1 MRCRCSNNIR
11 RTRPAR
17 HQALLARRR
26 RFGWSG
32 TLRALAVVITLV
44 IGVCVVLTSCVFAR
58 HHSAPTSPLP
68 APSPS
73 TRHTTGSAPPPET
86 TTAPGSIP
94 SGAATALGAEFTKLE
109 NKLHA
114 SMGVVISAVGA
125 NPKQLVFGDWVTGPA
140 WSTMKVPVT
149 ITALGEE
156 NPPTVT
162 DSMRAAITESDN
174 AAAESIWEKLGDP
187 VTAAHKVEAV
197 LSKYGDSTT
206 VEWRKLRP
214 EFTAF
219 GQSIWSLTNQARFTA
234 AAVCDSGGAPIFTL
248 MGQVE
253 DDQRWGL
260 GTIPN
265 TRFKGG
271 WGPSPTGSY
280 LVRQL
285 GVLKMPTGLTAVAVA
300 TQPASGSFNDG
311 TQELTEVSQWLTSHM
326 AELPTG
332 QCDH

>member
-1 MRCRCSNNIR
+1 MLSSGYQFSWT
-11 RTRPAR
+11 RT
-17 HQALLARRR
+17 LWTLA
-26 RFGWSG
+26 S
-32 TLRALAVVITLV
+32 VMTLV
-44 IGVCVVLTSCVFAR
+44 VVVCFVLTSCGFAG
-58 HHSAPTSPLP
+58 HHSAPAP
-68 APSPS
+68 PSPASKLS
-73 TRHTTGSAPPPET
+73 TRHNAAPAPPRGA
-86 TTAPGSIP
+86 TTAPGSAP
-94 SGAATALGAEFTKLE
+94 GSATTSLAEEFAKME

-114 SMGVVISAVGA
+114 TMGIAISAVGA
-125 NPKQLVFGDWVTGPA
+125 NPKQLVFGDWTTGPA
-140 WSTMKVPVT
+140 WSTMKVPLT

-156 NPPTVT
+156 IPPIVT

-187 VTAAHKVEAV
+187 VTAGHKVEAV
-197 LSKYGDSTT
+197 LSKYGDPTT

-214 EFTAF
+214 QFTAF

-234 AAVCDSGGAPIFTL
+234 AAVCDSASAPIFTL

-253 DDQRWGL
+253 SDQRWGL
-260 GTIPN
+260 GNIPD

-271 WGPSPTGSY
+271 WGPSPTDSY

-285 GVLKMPTGLTAVAVA
+285 GVLKTRTGLTAVAVA

-311 TQELTEVSQWLTSHM
+311 TQELTEVAKWLSSHVT
-326 AELPTG
+326 ELPTG